1 MIDPMKSLDIE
12 AVQAFVLTA
21 DLQSFTRAAEV
32 LDTTQSA
39 VSVKIKRLEEALGR
53 KLLERTPRRVRLS
66 ADGSVFLDGARMLV
80 AAHQGAMEVFAPKQ
94 RRMLLGI
101 SHHIVGAE
109 LPQLLR
115 HVGRA
120 DPGLTLDIR
129 VAASRELLAAF
140 DDGDID
146 VAIVLR
152 HDSRRQDGKVIL
164 QERFG
169 WFGATDFEHRAGE
182 PIRIATQPQPCSVRA
197 MALRSLE
204 ASGIAWTEAFV
215 GGGVNTIGA
224 AVSAGLG
231 VAALGRRVAP
241 LGTVDMAARLGL
253 PALPARD
260 VVLYTHL
267 KDPQSKAAI
276 QSLTAALRSTVGR

>member
-1 MIDPMKSLDIE
+1 MKSLDIE

-32 LDTTQSA
+32 LDMTQSA
-39 VSVKIKRLEEALGR
+39 VSVKIKRLEEGLGR

-66 ADGSVFLDGARMLV
+66 SDGSNFLAGARALV
-80 AAHQGAMEVFAPKQ
+80 AAHQGALEVFAPKR

-129 VAASRELLAAF
+129 IAASRELLEAF
-140 DDGDID
+140 DNGDID
-146 VAIVLR
+146 VTIVLR

-164 QERFG
+164 RESFG
-169 WFGATDFEHRAGE
+169 WFAAPDFEHRVGE

-197 MALRSLE
+197 MAIRSLD
-204 ASGIAWTEAFV
+204 AAGIAWTEAFV
-215 GGGVNTIGA
+215 GGGVNTLGA

-241 LGTVDMAARLGL
+241 RGTVDVAGRLGL

-260 VVLYTHL
+260 VVLYTNL
-267 KDPQSKAAI
+267 RDQQARAAI
-276 QSLTAALRSTVGR
+276 QSLTVALR

>member
-1 MIDPMKSLDIE
+1 MKSLDIE

-32 LDTTQSA
+32 LDMTQSA
-39 VSVKIKRLEEALGR
+39 VSVKIKRLEEGLGR

-66 ADGSVFLDGARMLV
+66 ADGSNFLAGARALV
-80 AAHQGAMEVFAPKQ
+80 AAHQGALEVFTPKR

-129 VAASRELLAAF
+129 IAASRELLEAF

-146 VAIVLR
+146 VTIVLR

-164 QERFG
+164 RENFG
-169 WFGATDFEHRAGE
+169 WFAAPDFECRVGE

-197 MALRSLE
+197 MAIRSLD
-204 ASGIAWTEAFV
+204 AAGIAWTEAFV
-215 GGGVNTIGA
+215 GGGVNTLGA

-241 LGTVDMAARLGL
+241 RGTVDVAGRLGL
-253 PALPARD
+253 PPLPARD
-260 VVLYTHL
+260 VVLYTNL
-267 KDPQSKAAI
+267 RDQQARAAI
-276 QSLTAALRSTVGR
+276 QSLTAALR